1 MQPKDFIPKTP
12 ENDKKLQRKFEKM
25 TKELQRR
32 KTAPDNNVPVF
43 LLESCG
49 SLTYSSS
56 VKINSYQDTM
66 EKRLQEM
73 KEKRE
78 HLSPTSSQRT
88 ELAQETPDDSLCEA
102 SVNISGGTLYAGESF
117 AGDLHSSLDDL
128 CGNQERKL
136 EESVK
141 EIKSEACNSSPVLRT
156 GHTGSLASSGSLSE
170 LDPQKPPGALP
181 KEGINWPQDPGGEIV
196 TLERKQAAEVSEMSE
211 EKQPVS
217 CDICNQKASLA
228 ANSAPELL
236 GKQDKGVCGLVHTS
250 ERNAEEEEE
259 QPEVLNALHTT
270 AQVQILPT
278 IPILI
283 HCGDS

>member
-1 MQPKDFIPKTP
+1 KCMQPKDFIPKTP

-56 VKINSYQDTM
+56 DTM

-78 HLSPTSSQRT
+78 HLSPTFCKMKIILCGLSIPLTASQRT

-211 EKQPVS
+211 EKSSPS
-217 CDICNQKASLA
+217 PAT
-228 ANSAPELL
+228 SATRR
-236 GKQDKGVCGLVHTS
+236 H
-250 ERNAEEEEE
+250 
-259 QPEVLNALHTT
+259 
-270 AQVQILPT
+270 
-278 IPILI
+278 
-283 HCGDS
+283 